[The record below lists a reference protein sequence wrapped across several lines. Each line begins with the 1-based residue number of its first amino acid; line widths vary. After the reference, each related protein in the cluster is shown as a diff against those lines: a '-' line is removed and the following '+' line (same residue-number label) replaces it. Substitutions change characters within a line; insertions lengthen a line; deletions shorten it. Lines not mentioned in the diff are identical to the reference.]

1 MWRTFATGIGVK
13 GASKPATS
21 KIILLFAAALGIT
34 GCSGTLTTTFLA
46 PTKNGPAPLTPGW
59 SGNGVIAYP
68 TAYFKEQYVTT
79 TIVQNGKVIHRS
91 IDGGCSPQTS
101 SKLAALADYARPMLI
116 SYSPG
121 LLESYKL
128 GVELNADGSLKS
140 VNLGSTPDQ
149 GNTLKNLGSAA
160 ASVATPLAAR
170 KQTKPAPPCT
180 DGEVL
185 TDLIRYS
192 FPPYTGQ

>member
-1 MWRTFATGIGVK
+1 MWRTFAARVEVK
-13 GASKPATS
+13 PASKPAAC

-46 PTKNGPAPLTPGW
+46 PTKNDPAPLTPGW

-68 TAYFKEQYVTT
+68 TAYFKERYVTT
-79 TIVQNGKVIHRS
+79 TIVQNGKVTRRS
-91 IDGGCSPQTS
+91 TDGGCSPQTS
-101 SKLAALADYARPMLI
+101 YKLAALADYARPMLI

-140 VNLGSTPDQ
+140 VNLSSTPDQ

-160 ASVATPLAAR
+160 ASFATPLTAFKRA
-170 KQTKPAPPCT
+170 KQPSPCT

-185 TDLIRYS
+185 TDLIRYA